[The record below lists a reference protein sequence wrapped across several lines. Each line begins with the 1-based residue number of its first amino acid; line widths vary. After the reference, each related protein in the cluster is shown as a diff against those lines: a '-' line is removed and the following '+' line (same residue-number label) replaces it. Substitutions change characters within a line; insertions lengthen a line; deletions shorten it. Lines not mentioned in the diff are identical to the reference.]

1 MKTGFA
7 HDVVV
12 QRGAGAYICG
22 EETGLLESLEGKKG
36 QPRKKPPFP
45 AQYGAFGMPTTV
57 NNVETFSHV
66 PHIVK
71 HGAEWFRKLGTE
83 KSPGTTIFGV
93 SGHVAR
99 PGLYELPLGTR
110 LDEIVFEHAG
120 GVPGGRKLKGVI
132 PGGMSMPILPAG
144 QLDVPMANEFLRERK
159 TMLGTGGIMV
169 MDETTCMVRVACVI
183 SYFFRDES
191 CGQCTQC
198 REGTGWM
205 HKIIERIERGAGR
218 EGRPRHPA
226 RRRRQDGGPDD
237 LRLRRRRGL
246 AGAGPAAPL
255 PRGFRGARPRAQVP
269 LPRELRALM
278 PRITVDDVEI
288 EVPAGRTLLQ
298 ALDDVGLLMNGV
310 EIPHYCWHPK
320 LSIDGSCRL
329 CQVEIQGMPKLQIA
343 CNTPVTDGMIV
354 RTQVDSVRRAREG
367 VMELLLV
374 NHPLDC
380 PICDQ
385 AGECKLQDYAY
396 EYGMTRV
403 AHARAAPRAQ
413 EERRSRARRSSSTRS
428 AASCAAA
435 ACASRARSPAPAS
448 SRC

>member
-1 MKTGFA
+1 MLKAPYVSGYLTEHFADDAYGTLEGYLARGGYQAARKAIGEMTPDSVVELVKSSGLQGRGGAGFGTGLKWSFMPKTTDKPKFLVCNADESEPGSFKDRILMERGPHQMLEGILIAAFATGASKTFVYIRGEYAFPADQVERAVAEAYAQGYLGQNVMKTGFA

-66 PHIVK
+66 PHIVAK
-71 HGAEWFRKLGTE
+71 GAEWFRKIGTE

-120 GVPGGRKLKGVI
+120 GVPRGRKLKGVI

-144 QLDVPMANEFLRERK
+144 QVDVPMANEFLRERK

-205 HKIIERIERGAGR
+205 HKILERIERGAGEEADLEILLDVAAKM
-218 EGRPRHPA
+218 EGQTICAFSDAAAWPVQGLLRH
-226 RRRRQDGGPDD
+226 
-237 LRLRRRRGL
+237 
-246 AGAGPAAPL
+246 
-255 PRGFRGARPRAQVP
+255 FRGDFEAHI
-269 LPRELRALM
+269 REHKC
-278 PRITVDDVEI
+278 PFPE
-288 EVPAGRTLLQ
+288 
-298 ALDDVGLLMNGV
+298 
-310 EIPHYCWHPK
+310 
-320 LSIDGSCRL
+320 SF
-329 CQVEIQGMPKLQIA
+329 
-343 CNTPVTDGMIV
+343 
-354 RTQVDSVRRAREG
+354 
-367 VMELLLV
+367 EL
-374 NHPLDC
+374 
-380 PICDQ
+380 
-385 AGECKLQDYAY
+385 
-396 EYGMTRV
+396 
-403 AHARAAPRAQ
+403 
-413 EERRSRARRSSSTRS
+413 
-428 AASCAAA
+428 
-435 ACASRARSPAPAS
+435 
-448 SRC
+448 

>member
-1 MKTGFA
+1 VLKAPYVTSYLSQHFADDGYGTLDGYLERGGYQAARKAIGEMTPEAVTELVKSSGLQGRGGAGFGTGLKWSFMPKTTDKPKFLVCNADESEPGSFKDRILMERGPHQMLEGILIAAWATGASKTFIYIRGEYAFPADQVERAVAEAYAKGYLGKNVMKSGFA

-22 EETGLLESLEGKKG
+22 EETRLLESLEGKKG

-66 PHIVK
+66 PHIVAR
-71 HGAEWFRKLGTE
+71 GAEWFRGFGTE

-110 LDEIVFEHAG
+110 LDEIVFQHAG
-120 GVPGGRKLKGVI
+120 GIPGGRKLKGVI

-144 QLDVPMANEFLRERK
+144 QVDVKMANEFLRERK

-205 HKIIERIERGAGR
+205 HKILERIERGAGEER
-218 EGRPRHPA
+218 DLEILLDVAAKMEGQTICA
-226 RRRRQDGGPDD
+226 FSD
-237 LRLRRRRGL
+237 
-246 AGAGPAAPL
+246 AAAWPV
-255 PRGFRGARPRAQVP
+255 Q
-269 LPRELRALM
+269 
-278 PRITVDDVEI
+278 
-288 EVPAGRTLLQ
+288 
-298 ALDDVGLLMNGV
+298 GLLRHFRPDF
-310 EIPHYCWHPK
+310 EAH
-320 LSIDGSCRL
+320 
-329 CQVEIQGMPKLQIA
+329 
-343 CNTPVTDGMIV
+343 V
-354 RTQVDSVRRAREG
+354 REHKCPFPESF
-367 VMELLLV
+367 EL
-374 NHPLDC
+374 
-380 PICDQ
+380 
-385 AGECKLQDYAY
+385 
-396 EYGMTRV
+396 
-403 AHARAAPRAQ
+403 
-413 EERRSRARRSSSTRS
+413 
-428 AASCAAA
+428 
-435 ACASRARSPAPAS
+435 
-448 SRC
+448 